1 VHALHQAP
9 ASLLDIA
16 QGARPL
22 RMNNGSTGLP
32 PPGATMNA
40 TPHAATVSSA
50 PTQRDAEPD
59 GFAALD
65 SCHRRMLAA
74 MRGLEELVATL
85 DGGDADPATRT
96 KAAAIAKFLSSTAR
110 RHHEDEER
118 HVFPTLL
125 HSFDTALVKSVQR
138 LQQDHGWIEEDW
150 RALEPHV
157 QAIASGCGVYDIDAL
172 RHGVPV
178 YAALCR
184 EHIALEE
191 SIVYPR
197 AREVLGQQGRRAM
210 GAEMAARHRAKRA
223 PPTQP

>member
-1 VHALHQAP
+1 VHAPDP
-9 ASLLDIA
+9 AFVPWLDFA
-16 QGARPL
+16 QGAQPL
-22 RMNNGSTGLP
+22 RMNNGSTALP
-32 PPGATMNA
+32 PPGAPMNA

-118 HVFPTLL
+118 HVFPALL
-125 HSFDTALVKSVQR
+125 RSFDTALVKSVQR

-150 RALEPHV
+150 LALEPHV
-157 QAIASGCGVYDIDAL
+157 QAIATGCGVYDIDVL
-172 RHGVPV
+172 RQGVPV

-191 SIVYPR
+191 GIVYPR

-210 GAEMAARHRAKRA
+210 GAEMAARRHAKR
-223 PPTQP
+223 PPRAQP